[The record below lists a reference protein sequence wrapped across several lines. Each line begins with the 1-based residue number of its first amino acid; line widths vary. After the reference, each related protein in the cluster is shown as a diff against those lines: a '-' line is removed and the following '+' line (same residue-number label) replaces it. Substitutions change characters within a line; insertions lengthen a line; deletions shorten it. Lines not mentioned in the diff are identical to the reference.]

1 MEIVMTRFTLIK
13 LSSGLL
19 TAAFAA
25 SLNASAHAA
34 ATPITKAQYDD
45 AKARAEAAYKID
57 REKCDSLAGNAKDIC
72 VAEAKGQ
79 LTRSEAKAK
88 AEYKNTRDAWYDEQ
102 VKNAEADYLVAKEKC
117 DNLGGNDKDVC
128 VKEAK
133 AARTKA
139 MADAKARRKTADAQG
154 EARKES
160 NEARHD
166 AAEQK
171 RDADY
176 KVELQRCDDLS
187 GDAKDACVQRAKR
200 TFGKS

>member
-1 MEIVMTRFTLIK
+1 MR
-13 LSSGLL
+13 
-19 TAAFAA
+19 
-25 SLNASAHAA
+25 
-34 ATPITKAQYDD
+34 
-45 AKARAEAAYKID
+45 
-57 REKCDSLAGNAKDIC
+57 
-72 VAEAKGQ
+72 
-79 LTRSEAKAK
+79 
-88 AEYKNTRDAWYDEQ
+88 WYDQQ

-117 DNLGGNDKDVC
+117 DDLGGNDKDVC

-139 MADAKARRKTADAQG
+139 IAEAKAQRKTADAQG

-166 AAEQK
+166 AAEHK

-187 GDAKDACVQRAKR
+187 GDAKDTCVAASQADVRQVVTASTRPRRAFAIR
-200 TFGKS
+200 P